1 MVPII
6 LGVIA
11 GGAAIAG
18 LGNGVSAVVKNNDAK
33 NINED
38 AQDIFDEAKKKA
50 DKAKNASQKS
60 LEALGTIKLNVLD
73 KSMKKFVDA
82 FSQIKNISFEE
93 SEGLNEL
100 GKLVIDKQELGEMRE
115 LGNMA
120 ASMLGGMLGGA
131 GAGAL
136 TAFGAY
142 GATMT
147 FAAAST
153 GTAIASLSGVAAT
166 NATLAFLGGGSL
178 AAGGLGIAGGTMVLG
193 GLVAGPALAVLGGVM
208 NAKASEN
215 LDKAYS
221 NRAKAKA
228 AAEEMNTV
236 TTLCNG
242 ISARADMFTALLQRL
257 DTGFSNLVVQLE
269 TIVENCG
276 VDYGA
281 YSVENQKTVAM
292 SAALAK
298 AVKTVLDTPI
308 LDENGSLTEESK
320 KVYDQISG
328 NRRLLPDAT

>member
-18 LGNGVSAVVKNNDAK
+18 VGNGVSAVVKNNDAK
-33 NINED
+33 DINRD
-38 AQDIFDEAKKKA
+38 AQNTFDKAKRKA
-50 DKAKNASQKS
+50 KRAKNASKKS
-60 LEALGTIKLNVLD
+60 LEALGTAKLNVLD
-73 KSMKKFVDA
+73 KSMSKFVEA
-82 FSQIKNISFEE
+82 FSQIKNISFTE
-93 SEGLNEL
+93 SDGLDEMKKFTL
-100 GKLVIDKQELGEMRE
+100 DKQELKEMRE
-115 LGNMA
+115 LGDMA
-120 ASMLGGMLGGA
+120 TSMIGGMVGGA

-136 TAFGAY
+136 AAFGAY

-178 AAGGLGIAGGTMVLG
+178 AAGGLGMAGGTMVLG

-215 LDKAYS
+215 LDNAYS
-221 NRAKAKA
+221 NLAKAKA

-236 TTLCNG
+236 TTLCKG
-242 ISARADMFTALLQRL
+242 ISARAGMFTDLLERL
-257 DTGFSNLVVQLE
+257 DTGFSKAVTQLE
-269 TIVENCG
+269 NIIEIFGTN
-276 VDYGA
+276 YGA
-281 YSVENQKTVAM
+281 YSEEAQNVVAM

-308 LDENGSLTEESK
+308 LNEDGSLTETSK
-320 KVYDQISG
+320 EVYDRISG
-328 NRRLLPDAT
+328 NRQLLPEAT

>member
-18 LGNGVSAVVKNNDAK
+18 VGNGVSAVVKNNDAK
-33 NINED
+33 DINRD
-38 AQDIFDEAKKKA
+38 AQNTFDKAKRKA
-50 DKAKNASQKS
+50 KRAKNASKKS
-60 LEALGTIKLNVLD
+60 LEALGTAKLNVLD
-73 KSMKKFVDA
+73 KSMSKFVEA
-82 FSQIKNISFEE
+82 FSQIKNISFTESDGLDEE
-93 SEGLNEL
+93 L
-100 GKLVIDKQELGEMRE
+100 KEMRE
-115 LGNMA
+115 LGDMA
-120 ASMLGGMLGGA
+120 TSMIGGMVGGA

-136 TAFGAY
+136 AAFGAY

-178 AAGGLGIAGGTMVLG
+178 AAGGLGMAGGTMVLG

-215 LDKAYS
+215 LDNAYS
-221 NRAKAKA
+221 NLAKAKA

-236 TTLCNG
+236 TTLCKG
-242 ISARADMFTALLQRL
+242 ISARAGMFTDLLERL
-257 DTGFSNLVVQLE
+257 DTGFSKAVTQLE
-269 TIVENCG
+269 NIIEIFGTN
-276 VDYGA
+276 YGA
-281 YSVENQKTVAM
+281 YSEEAQNVVAM

-308 LDENGSLTEESK
+308 LNEDGSLTETSK
-320 KVYDQISG
+320 EVYDRISG
-328 NRRLLPDAT
+328 NRQLLPEAT